1 MDKYMNRA
9 TLLCAAAF
17 AGLASMTASA
27 TTVRVRV
34 SPDAYVTYM
43 RLQVAAGLACGMV
56 NRSELPR
63 YRALDKCYRTTL
75 QDALEQ
81 MRDPMLLAIHRRQSG
96 RAAG

>member
-17 AGLASMTASA
+17 AGLTGMTASA
-27 TTVRVRV
+27 STVRVRV

-56 NRSELPR
+56 SRSDLPR
-63 YRALDKCYRTTL
+63 YRALDKCYQTTL

-81 MRDPMLLAIHRRQSG
+81 VRDPVLLAMHHRKSAKASG
-96 RAAG
+96 